1 MNFIS
6 LTVENGIATVALDRQ
21 DKFNSFN
28 RPMALELQDAFR
40 EIQSRSDVRCV
51 VLTGKGKAFCAGQDL
66 GEAINPNGP
75 GLEKILKEGYN
86 VIIALMRN
94 LELPIIGAINGVA
107 AGAGANIA
115 LACDIV
121 VASENASFIQAFTK
135 IGLIPD
141 SGGTYF
147 LPRIIGTQRAM
158 AQMLLADKISVQEAK
173 SIGLIYEHYP
183 HEEFETKVNELARR
197 LADMPTKALAFTK
210 QAVYAGWNNTLEQ
223 QLDLELALQ
232 AKAGATADHKEGI
245 AAFLEKR
252 APKFNGN

>member
-6 LTVENGIATVALDRQ
+6 LTVENGVATVALDRQ
-21 DKFNSFN
+21 DKFNSFH

-66 GEAINPNGP
+66 GEAIDPNGP

-197 LADMPTKALAFTK
+197 LADMPTKALAYTK

>member
-6 LTVENGIATVALDRQ
+6 LTVENGVATVALDRQ
-21 DKFNSFN
+21 DKFNSFH

-66 GEAINPNGP
+66 GEAIDPNGP